1 MTNGARNA
9 AFESEKSA
17 VALCPSIF
25 LFLNGVPDI
34 LMSGFFLHIYQ
45 LAQIFPLRIITS
57 CLSIAFML
65 SLKQKTK
72 ESMMYK
78 IEFYENQHGESEVWD
93 FLEALRVK
101 SQSSKDARI
110 QYNQIIFYIDL
121 LAKNGTNLPVNITKH
136 LEEDIWE
143 LHPGNNR
150 VFYFYYDES
159 QYVLLHHF
167 RKKSQKTP
175 KREIAR
181 AKAER
186 NDYIRQ
192 KEAKQ

>member
-1 MTNGARNA
+1 
-9 AFESEKSA
+9 
-17 VALCPSIF
+17 
-25 LFLNGVPDI
+25 
-34 LMSGFFLHIYQ
+34 
-45 LAQIFPLRIITS
+45 
-57 CLSIAFML
+57 
-65 SLKQKTK
+65 
-72 ESMMYK
+72 MYK
-78 IEFYENQHGESEVWD
+78 IEFYENKRGESEVWD
-93 FLEALRVK
+93 FLEALREK

-143 LHPGNNR
+143 LRPGNNR

-159 QYVLLHHF
+159 QDVLLHHF

-175 KREIAR
+175 KREITR

-186 NDYIRQ
+186 DDYIRQ

>member
-1 MTNGARNA
+1 
-9 AFESEKSA
+9 
-17 VALCPSIF
+17 
-25 LFLNGVPDI
+25 
-34 LMSGFFLHIYQ
+34 
-45 LAQIFPLRIITS
+45 
-57 CLSIAFML
+57 
-65 SLKQKTK
+65 
-72 ESMMYK
+72 MMYK
-78 IEFYENQHGESEVWD
+78 IEFYENQHSESEVWD

-101 SQSSKDARI
+101 SKNSKDARV

-121 LAKNGTNLPVNITKH
+121 LAQNGTNLPVNITKH

-143 LHPGNNR
+143 LRPGNNR

-175 KREIAR
+175 KREIR

-186 NDYIRQ
+186 DDYIRQ
-192 KEAKQ
+192 KEAAQ